1 MKKENTKSLI
11 YKLCIIIGFGLISF
25 TLGMVASVKEVYWAR
40 VINYALPV
48 ILGVGISIIWHHDT
62 VSLKEE
68 REAIRKYYREDL
80 EDMYKVQLETLDQ
93 MLDSPEIIGDLRT
106 ARKLVESKMAN
117 LEEKH
122 VEERRAQRNLV

>member
-1 MKKENTKSLI
+1 MKKKDTLKLI
-11 YKLCIIIGFGLISF
+11 YKFFIIIGFGLISF

-40 VINYALPV
+40 IINYALPV
-48 ILGVGISIIWHHDT
+48 ILGAGIAIIWHHDV
-62 VSLKEE
+62 VSLTEE
-68 REAIRKYYREDL
+68 REVIRKYYREDL
-80 EDMYKVQLETLDQ
+80 EDMYKAQLETLDQ

-106 ARKLVESKMAN
+106 AKKLVENKLAN